1 MKPAEHEYKVMGM
14 APYAKEKYYL
24 DVLKVFKRL
33 IKVKGISFSWNYKPK
48 NIYQYLKNELE
59 GYRFDNIAGALQ
71 EYTEEILTKW
81 IKNSI
86 KKFQINRIVFSGGV
100 SMNIKANMKIHEME
114 EVKEF
119 FVSGSGGDES
129 LPVGAVYEYN
139 STKNKNLSKNL
150 QNMMMSPYL
159 GKSYNHEEILSWIKK
174 KNLKN
179 KYKVLDNLTY
189 KKISKFL
196 AEGKVIGRISGRM
209 EFGARS
215 LGNRAI
221 LADPRNKTIVEIINK
236 KIKNRDFWMPFAPSI
251 IEDDFNK
258 YVINPKNIFSP
269 YMTIGFHS
277 TAVAR
282 NHLVAALHPSDST
295 LRPQLVTKEINTDY
309 YQLIKAFKDRTGVG
323 GLLNT
328 SFNLHGEPIVM
339 SPDDALHVFENSGID
354 AVLFNDQIMILKN

>member
-119 FVSGSGGDES
+119 
-129 LPVGAVYEYN
+129 L
-139 STKNKNLSKNL
+139 
-150 QNMMMSPYL
+150 
-159 GKSYNHEEILSWIKK
+159 
-174 KNLKN
+174 
-179 KYKVLDNLTY
+179 
-189 KKISKFL
+189 
-196 AEGKVIGRISGRM
+196 
-209 EFGARS
+209 
-215 LGNRAI
+215 
-221 LADPRNKTIVEIINK
+221 
-236 KIKNRDFWMPFAPSI
+236 
-251 IEDDFNK
+251 
-258 YVINPKNIFSP
+258 
-269 YMTIGFHS
+269 
-277 TAVAR
+277 
-282 NHLVAALHPSDST
+282 
-295 LRPQLVTKEINTDY
+295 
-309 YQLIKAFKDRTGVG
+309 
-323 GLLNT
+323 
-328 SFNLHGEPIVM
+328 
-339 SPDDALHVFENSGID
+339 
-354 AVLFNDQIMILKN
+354 